1 MTNSHPHIRRGFA
14 SLTIALTVVICAS
27 NQAPVACAQALWE
40 LTPYQFHVYLAAQP
54 APELAPGAMDG
65 IGADLVNRVDGN
77 IGAAWR
83 MSVSQPEA
91 KLREAMLAD
100 LEGVRLDLIPEETL
114 ASDKVTLVTIVPDV
128 IGFRVAARELDV
140 RTQKFSAV
148 VEKNVF
154 HGALLSEAVFSAVI
168 EAFAPL
174 ASIKTSE
181 GDKVELRLRAGRLT
195 PPDAMF
201 LAVQPGAIFCPII
214 RYDDRDGKPK
224 KILPLPWSYFAVEE
238 VDESRLMCR
247 LYSGLH
253 SALAGRRRGRVQQLA
268 LAVKPAAKPTRLVI
282 RARTGSNR
290 PLGGYDVFLQKPGE
304 KSSQWL
310 GRTDLAGSIL
320 IPPAPHLLHVVY
332 IRNGGQL
339 LAKLPLVPGEE
350 ESVDAAV
357 IDDDQ
362 RLAAESVIMASQ
374 EELLDL
380 VTRRAVLAARISA
393 AIKAGKADE
402 ANELLLELY
411 ALRTRDQ
418 FTQQLDQERQKL
430 MSDDPLIQRRVDL
443 MFDKIRKL
451 VVQHLDPSEVDKVS
465 EQVRAAKETAAAES
479 RK

>member
-1 MTNSHPHIRRGFA
+1 
-14 SLTIALTVVICAS
+14 
-27 NQAPVACAQALWE
+27 
-40 LTPYQFHVYLAAQP
+40 
-54 APELAPGAMDG
+54 
-65 IGADLVNRVDGN
+65 
-77 IGAAWR
+77 
-83 MSVSQPEA
+83 
-91 KLREAMLAD
+91 
-100 LEGVRLDLIPEETL
+100 
-114 ASDKVTLVTIVPDV
+114 
-128 IGFRVAARELDV
+128 
-140 RTQKFSAV
+140 
-148 VEKNVF
+148 
-154 HGALLSEAVFSAVI
+154 
-168 EAFAPL
+168 
-174 ASIKTSE
+174 
-181 GDKVELRLRAGRLT
+181 
-195 PPDAMF
+195 
-201 LAVQPGAIFCPII
+201 
-214 RYDDRDGKPK
+214 
-224 KILPLPWSYFAVEE
+224 
-238 VDESRLMCR
+238 MCR

-282 RARTGSNR
+282 RARSGSNR

-380 VTRRAVLAARISA
+380 VTRRTVLAARISA
-393 AIKAGKADE
+393 AIKTGKADE
-402 ANELLLELY
+402 ANELLLQLY

-443 MFDKIRKL
+443 MFDKTRKL

-465 EQVRAAKETAAAES
+465 EQVRAAKEAAAGES